1 MIAVRALE
9 LFTETGFSAALI
21 HRQRDFQEA
30 KDTAFT
36 LMILR
41 GFVLSIAAFLLAPVV
56 AQYYERAD
64 LESMLKVMAVTYLF
78 KGFYNINA
86 IGLEK
91 ELDFKRLSFLEQITN
106 VLNFVIVVTL
116 AYYLRNVW
124 SLVIGQVV
132 TNMLGCVLS
141 FVIIPGRPRCRFNK
155 NIARELISYGKFIT
169 GLTIVLFVTV
179 EIDNWVAGKVLGM
192 EYLGFYVIA
201 YTLGNMPATH
211 ISKVISKVMFPVY
224 SKLQNDLPALR
235 ETYLRVLEFIAC
247 ISIPAAVGIAALAPE
262 IVEVV
267 YGDNWLPAVSI
278 LKILCVFGGLRAIG
292 AMNGYVYNALGKPNI
307 PFYLNI
313 VKLLI
318 ILVVI
323 YPATVTYGL
332 MGTAASVTIPM
343 IAQFSIG
350 IYIFSRV
357 IALEAAKVYKILSLS
372 IMKSGIMAIVVIA
385 AKNMFGNINIWAL
398 LLLVTLGAMS
408 YGLLNVRY
416 IANLGKWREM
426 TLAGGN

>member
-179 EIDNWVAGKVLGM
+179 EIDNLVAGKVLGM